1 MIYFC
6 LLSICS
12 CVFIITLIIFYTFNV
27 TICLL
32 SNATLMGQLNE
43 IKFDVFDFLIILH
56 FDKRLS
62 IRIFLGL
69 WYLYILLLKG

>member
-12 CVFIITLIIFYTFNV
+12 FVFIITLIIFYTFNV

-32 SNATLMGQLNE
+32 SKATLMGQLNE